1 MMIHTVC
8 LMHCLWVQHRCASD
22 VATAPEHSV
31 VFDPKSGSAVGFGDG
46 QPSTDDDFGLDLY
59 GVADAATS
67 GAGVF
72 GGQLARMAGG
82 EEEAN
87 FYAFSLPSSADRQ
100 AWMNILK
107 DAGCSIDLDGTR
119 AVDMEEKEKA
129 ALMAGAAGGG
139 AAAGGGI
146 GGIAAALGDAKSA
159 LTENLTKLSDM
170 ADQTA
175 EMEDNAADFADM
187 AKIMRERNEKKSKG
201 FGL

>member
-129 ALMAGAAGGG
+129 ALMAGGG